1 MKNLFIITLLLISF
15 SGYSQEEEKKTPI
28 TVTELAPGIHRLF
41 VNNRVAVT
49 AFTGDEGLLIID
61 AAYQGT
67 ANDLAEQLKLISTKP
82 LSYIINTHIHGDH
95 TGGNLVLGKDV
106 NIIAHQNVKEYLSKE
121 QGQGER
127 VTPAFPDFA
136 QPNITFN
143 DSMGLD
149 FNGQLLQLIHLPKG
163 HTSGDIVIFFPK
175 NNVLVVGDLLFAN
188 YFPYVDV
195 GNGGNP
201 LHYIENIDFLTENFP
216 SESIVVGGH
225 GPVYTIDNYKQ
236 YRNTLKN
243 TMDIVKK
250 LKQEGMTAEEM
261 KEKRV
266 LKEWESFGSFFITED
281 RWIDTVYP
289 FL

>member
-15 SGYSQEEEKKTPI
+15 SSYSQEEAKKTPI

-149 FNGQLLQLIHLPKG
+149 FNGQSLQLIHLPKG

-225 GPVYTIDNYKQ
+225 GPVYTIDDYKQ
-236 YRNTLKN
+236 YSNTLKN

-250 LKQEGMTAEEM
+250 HKQEGMTAEEM